1 MKTFVAAAI
10 STIIILVA
18 WISADQWH
26 KSSPNIPDDEQ
37 QGLKEQIII
46 RFSHV
51 VAENTPKGLAAQKFA
66 ELVQKNTNDKVKV
79 EIYPNEIL
87 YSDGEEIDALVR
99 GDIQMIA
106 PTFTKMTELVP
117 EWKIL
122 DLPFLFENN
131 EHVNKVFNNKVG
143 KDLIGK
149 LDEKHMKGMAFW
161 NNGFKQMT
169 SNQKPLIMP
178 EDFYG
183 QSFRVMPGQII
194 EEQFWLLNAKAVPQ
208 SFNSVYRSLEL
219 HNLDGQEN
227 TISNIYSK
235 GLYKVQSHLTLSNH
249 GYLGYAVIMNA
260 DFWETLSPSIQW
272 QINQAMAETTRWIQ
286 KEAQIMNDSQLKEIR
301 GNSSIGIY
309 SLSNEQKEAWE
320 KVFIPLYQDIETEMG
335 SKLLNE
341 IKKLGQ

>member
-10 STIIILVA
+10 ITIIILIG
-18 WISADQWH
+18 WISADQWY
-26 KSSPNIPDDEQ
+26 KSGQIIPDDEQ
-37 QGLKEQIII
+37 QGLKQQIII

-66 ELVQKNTNDKVKV
+66 ELVQNKTNDQVKV
-79 EIYPNEIL
+79 EVYPNEIL
-87 YSDGEEIDALVR
+87 YSDGEEIDALIR

-117 EWKIL
+117 EWKVL
-122 DLPFLFENN
+122 DLPFLFEDN
-131 EHVNKVFNNKVG
+131 EHVNKVFTEKVG
-143 KDLIGK
+143 DELIGM
-149 LDEKHMKGMAFW
+149 LDEQQMKGLAFW

-169 SNQKPLIMP
+169 SNQKPLILP
-178 EDFYG
+178 SDFKG
-183 QSFRVMPGQII
+183 QSFRVMPGKII
-194 EEQFWLLNAKAVPQ
+194 EKQFRLLNAEPVPQ

-249 GYLGYAVIMNA
+249 GYLGYAVVMNA
-260 DFWETLSPSIQW
+260 DFWESLSPAIQW
-272 QINQAMAETTRWIQ
+272 QINSAMKETTRWIQ
-286 KEAQIMNDSQLKEIR
+286 KESQIMNDTQLEEIKQ
-301 GNSSIGIY
+301 NSSIGIY
-309 SLSNEQKEAWE
+309 TLSNEQKEAW
-320 KVFIPLYQDIETEMG
+320 KKQFTPLYQDIETEIG
-335 SKLLNE
+335 TELLTK